1 MCVLP
6 VTKIMSAKMSVN
18 RPQVLRKSTLALHRM
33 NSKGA
38 GPRGHEG
45 FEDLRNFIKH
55 GSEFTKDLVQ
65 TLSERAE
72 LEMSYS
78 KGLQKLSAKLHRSSR
93 DMTGTVSNAW
103 HFIAEDMEAT
113 AETHKSIAGL
123 LVEDLVKPLKI
134 FVENQHKTRKNLES
148 LVERRSKNLG
158 EWRASETK
166 TKVKCYA
173 NCRDNERVQDQVLDF
188 KLGRSRV
195 LSDKELVKL
204 ETKRKKSEEAVRKT
218 DLDYYACC
226 LKAERAR

>member
-1 MCVLP
+1 
-6 VTKIMSAKMSVN
+6 MSAKMTVN
-18 RPQVLRKSTLALHRM
+18 RHPVLRKSTLALHRM

-38 GPRGHEG
+38 GNTRGHEG

-65 TLSERAE
+65 TLNERAE

-78 KGLQKLSAKLHRSSR
+78 KGLFKLSGKLFKSSK
-93 DMTGTVSNAW
+93 DMSGTVSNAW

-113 AETHKSIAGL
+113 AETHKSIANL

-134 FVENQHKTRKNLES
+134 FVENQHKTRKSLES
-148 LVERRSKNLG
+148 LVERRSKNLA
-158 EWRASETK
+158 EWRTSENK
-166 TKVKCYA
+166 TKVKCYS

-204 ETKRKKSEEAVRKT
+204 ESKRKKSEEAVRKT

-226 LKAERAR
+226 LKAERARWEFFFYQI